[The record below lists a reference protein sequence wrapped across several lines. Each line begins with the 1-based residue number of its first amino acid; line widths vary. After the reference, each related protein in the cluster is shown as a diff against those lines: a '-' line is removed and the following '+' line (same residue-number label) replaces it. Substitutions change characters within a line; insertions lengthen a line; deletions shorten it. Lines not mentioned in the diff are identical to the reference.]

1 MKNRGGRISL
11 DYPPMGNNSV
21 SCERYEGN
29 SHEYDE
35 RVFLAMKRYFL
46 FLVFC
51 FAVNILS
58 AQEEDYDWGIKASPF
73 SIFLG
78 DYITNSWAASV
89 AVEKRFNERFSFQQE
104 VGYIFK
110 EPGNRGDYI
119 FILTDQTRGIK
130 LDSEIRRYIER
141 KKQPLEGFYL
151 AGNVRNVF
159 TVAKFNL
166 DQSDEYSV
174 RRFLMQPNL
183 GIGWQDI
190 SANSSFVFDVTLGG
204 GVRYITSSFTPD
216 HFTPVLTHGDCGNK
230 KGYRQGSCVSLW
242 YKFDIKMGYLFK

>member
-1 MKNRGGRISL
+1 MDSKISYNGL
-11 DYPPMGNNSV
+11 LKLAYYYDDRV
-21 SCERYEGN
+21 S
-29 SHEYDE
+29 
-35 RVFLAMKRYFL
+35 FAMKRYFL

-51 FAVNILS
+51 FAVIILS
-58 AQEEDYDWGIKASPF
+58 AQEEDYDWGFKASPF
-73 SIFLG
+73 SIFMG
-78 DYITNSWAASV
+78 DYVTNSWAASV
-89 AVEKRFNERFSFQQE
+89 AFEKRFSERFSFQQE

-110 EPGNRGDYI
+110 EPGNKGDYL
-119 FILTDQTRGIK
+119 FILTDQTRGVK
-130 LDSEIRRYIER
+130 LDSEIRRYIEK

-151 AGNVRNVF
+151 AGNVRSVF

-190 SANSSFVFDVTLGG
+190 SANSAFVFDVTIGG
-204 GVRYITSSFTPD
+204 GVRYIASSIKPD
-216 HFTPVLTHGDCGNK
+216 NFIPGIWYGDCGNK
-230 KGYRQGSCVSLW
+230 KSYRQGSCATLW